1 MYVEI
6 VEPKG
11 MIEVD
16 IWIKEQRTANGDKIS
31 PEIAMKALSFTNN
44 LANIKTILKNIELL
58 KSTEEKKQF
67 KQVIFSMLEGRVC
80 TPDTIEKMKGIANEC
95 GFLDEFEKHK
105 IYCNGLARSGVP
117 IYHERYP
124 RILKVATN
132 RELVYNALDWAVVE
146 GYMPDVLVCED
157 AECIDITQGR
167 LPSVCIFPNAENV
180 ELYSI
185 KGIKQLR
192 LKEGCALT
200 LEDMEVPNKVEFDK
214 CKECK
219 FNKCSF
225 LNVDSASFREG
236 ADVVFYKC
244 KLTPFR
250 MDLSMCNSVRF
261 GGSDFHSTK
270 SIKLKNGRMK
280 ENFKDNTIYSLECNI
295 TTLEEELRMRELQK
309 SL

>member
-1 MYVEI
+1 
-6 VEPKG
+6 
-11 MIEVD
+11 
-16 IWIKEQRTANGDKIS
+16 
-31 PEIAMKALSFTNN
+31 MKALSFTNN

-67 KQVIFSMLEGRVC
+67 KQVIFSMLEGRAC

-124 RILKVATN
+124 RILKVKTLKD
-132 RELVYNALDWAVVE
+132 LVNKTFSWWE
-146 GYMPDVLVCED
+146 EKMQDVLICEETDDIHVCAD
-157 AECIDITQGR
+157 TQILWDK

-250 MDLSMCNSVRF
+250 MDLSMCKSASF
-261 GGSDFHSTK
+261 GGSDFYDTK
-270 SIKLKNGRMK
+270 SIKLKNERMREK
-280 ENFKDNTIYSLECNI
+280 FKNETMYSLECNI
-295 TTLEEELRMRELQK
+295 TTLEEELMMRELQN

>member
-31 PEIAMKALSFTNN
+31 PKIAMKALSFTNN

-58 KSTEEKKQF
+58 KATEEKKQF
-67 KQVIFSMLEGRVC
+67 KQVIFSMLEGRAC

-105 IYCNGLARSGVP
+105 IYCNRLARGGVP

-132 RELVYNALDWAVVE
+132 EELVYNALDWAVVE

-157 AECIDITQGR
+157 VECIDITQGR
-167 LPSVCIFPNAENV
+167 LPSICIFPNARDVMLNE
-180 ELYSI
+180 I

-200 LEDMEVPNKVEFDK
+200 LEDMEVPGKVDLDK
-214 CKECK
+214 CRECQ

-236 ADVVFYKC
+236 ADVLFYKC
-244 KLTPFR
+244 QSTPFR
-250 MDLSMCNSVRF
+250 MDLSMCKSASF
-261 GGSDFHSTK
+261 GGSDFYFTK
-270 SIKLKNGRMK
+270 SIKLKNERMREK
-280 ENFKDNTIYSLECNI
+280 FKNETMYPLECNI

>member
-31 PEIAMKALSFTNN
+31 PKIAMKALSFTNN

-67 KQVIFSMLEGRVC
+67 KQVIFSMLEGRAC

-124 RILKVATN
+124 RILKVKTLKD
-132 RELVYNALDWAVVE
+132 LVNKTFSWWE
-146 GYMPDVLVCED
+146 EKMQDVLICEETDDIHVCAD
-157 AECIDITQGR
+157 TQILWDK

-180 ELYSI
+180 ELYRI

-225 LNVDSASFREG
+225 VSVDSASFREG
-236 ADVVFYKC
+236 ADVLFYKC
-244 KLTPFR
+244 KSTPFR
-250 MDLSMCNSVRF
+250 MDLSMCKCASF
-261 GGSDFHSTK
+261 GGSDF
-270 SIKLKNGRMK
+270 M
-280 ENFKDNTIYSLECNI
+280 
-295 TTLEEELRMRELQK
+295 TLRV
-309 SL
+309 